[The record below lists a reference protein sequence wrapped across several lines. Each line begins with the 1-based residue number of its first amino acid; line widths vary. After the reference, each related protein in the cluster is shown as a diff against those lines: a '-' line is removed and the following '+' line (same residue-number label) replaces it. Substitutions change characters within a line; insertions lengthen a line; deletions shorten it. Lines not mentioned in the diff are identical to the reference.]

1 MLLGF
6 FLGTFLKLDS
16 GCFIGIV
23 GGFGDIESGCFFFA
37 SFPAMSMID
46 QKYNSFV
53 LCGPLKPPAT
63 NLLIR
68 FAIGTAQV
76 SLQLFSRHNKPQLL
90 GIVRMCVPM

>member
-1 MLLGF
+1 L
-6 FLGTFLKLDS
+6 
-16 GCFIGIV
+16 
-23 GGFGDIESGCFFFA
+23 FFFA